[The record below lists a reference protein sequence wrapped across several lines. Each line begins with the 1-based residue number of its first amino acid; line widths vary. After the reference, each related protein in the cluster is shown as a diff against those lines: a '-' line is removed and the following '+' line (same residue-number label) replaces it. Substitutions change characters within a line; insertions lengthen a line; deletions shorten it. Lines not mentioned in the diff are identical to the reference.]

1 MYKEV
6 FTESLPNGYPIS
18 IFSETELKFIL
29 SKNLI
34 EVRRDIFFPKFVG
47 EIITPE
53 NSYFS
58 VPKNFEPTDEN
69 IKLFKEVLKQ
79 YKVIDGRSLITNTT
93 FTVSKSGEYKS
104 EKYYYNELKEYFLDF
119 ITYEFIYPS
128 KTKKVHSTSP
138 VSGKIDVLSTI
149 RNRKQRG
156 PGVTYKVKD
165 ITNSDSWN
173 LDDIYWST
181 IDLLNNKY
189 EDDNNKISEMKDFLL
204 EQGYV
209 LKNIDLKDINK
220 IIKDINKCDVGIIH
234 QPIKNTLLNF
244 YKSKLISDRFSINVF
259 YTDKFQYVW
268 ERLIQKCLF
277 DNKEFRKSLS
287 DRFNRIESRR
297 KWFKNIDDMN
307 EWLSQNNRRIKN
319 KNIQEVDSGL
329 YLRYEM
335 DISSI
340 PDIFSVFNGKK
351 FIGDAKYYKDPENSE
366 FEKEFRTYNT
376 LTDNKYPM
384 CVFVPSNKTRVIH
397 VREEGE
403 LELILFKISVNE
415 VINDAINGSNNTI
428 EKVQT
433 LLFDKRN
440 TNRFN

>member
-58 VPKNFEPTDEN
+58 VPKNFEPTGEN

-79 YKVIDGRSLITNTT
+79 YKIIDGRSLITNTT

-297 KWFKNIDDMN
+297 KWFKNVDDLN

-319 KNIQEVDSGL
+319 KNIQEVGSGL

-351 FIGDAKYYKDPENSE
+351 FIGDAKYYKDPENSD
-366 FEKEFRTYNT
+366 FEKEFRTYNS

-403 LELILFKISVNE
+403 LELVLFNISVKS
-415 VINDAINGSNNTI
+415 VISDAINNQTNTI
-428 EKVQT
+428 ENVHV

-440 TNRFN
+440 TSRF